1 MVYFVFLVSCV
12 TMTLTETKI
21 KNQQRFFCENC
32 KREVFLSAKHCDGC
46 GGEIQWPQE
55 VKKILSSWKKAEK
68 K

>member
-1 MVYFVFLVSCV
+1 MVYFMLWISCV
-12 TMTLTETKI
+12 TMTLTETI

-46 GGEIQWPQE
+46 GGEIEWPKE
-55 VKKILSSWKKAEK
+55 VRKVLASWKKIEK